1 VFIEQ
6 PMPKENLTDTAWLR
20 ERSPLPLI
28 GDESVQRLADVAKVR
43 GVFDGINIKL
53 MKCTG
58 LREAA
63 QMIVLARALGLKVML
78 GCMTETS
85 CAISAATQLSPLVDW
100 ADLDGAVLI
109 ANDCFDGA
117 TIVEGKL
124 TLPDRPGIGVIKR

>member
-1 VFIEQ
+1 MFVIVPLRLAILPDCPAYPSEI
-6 PMPKENLTDTAWLR
+6 PTGPHRWL
-20 ERSPLPLI
+20 P
-28 GDESVQRLADVAKVR
+28 VQRLADVAKVR

-58 LREAA
+58 LREAH

-85 CAISAATQLSPLVDW
+85 CAISAAAQLSPLVDW

-117 TIVEGKL
+117 TIVEGKML
-124 TLPDRPGIGVIKR
+124 LPDSPGIGVVRR